1 MSNTKKVRV
10 GSGLNKLVNDFTS
23 NSEISENDRNSMKS
37 FLCTNSFYQKE
48 INEKKSNIKTMGKS
62 KNGR

>member
-37 FLCTNSFYQKE
+37 FLCTNSFNQKE